1 MLLPSKS
8 LRTRTW
14 KHNFL
19 RWNDIML
26 GIENRYVERTARTKS
41 TSFVN
46 QLVFCNLAAAL
57 FSLFGAFAIWTNS
70 KSPTDIFGA
79 ILFFIG
85 FPAGLRFSYLG
96 WRAAKRQKEL
106 NIR

>member
-1 MLLPSKS
+1 
-8 LRTRTW
+8 
-14 KHNFL
+14 
-19 RWNDIML
+19 ML
-26 GIENRYVERTARTKS
+26 GIEKRYVERTARTKS

-46 QLVFCNLAAAL
+46 QLILWNFAAAL
-57 FSLFGAFAIWTNS
+57 VFLFGAFQILANS
-70 KSPTDIFGA
+70 KSPADIFGA
-79 ILFFIG
+79 IFFFAS

>member
-1 MLLPSKS
+1 
-8 LRTRTW
+8 
-14 KHNFL
+14 
-19 RWNDIML
+19 ML
-26 GIENRYVERTARTKS
+26 GIEKRYVERTARTKS

-46 QLVFCNLAAAL
+46 QLIFGNFAGALVF
-57 FSLFGAFAIWTNS
+57 LFGAFQIWTNS

-79 ILFFIG
+79 IFFFTS

>member
-1 MLLPSKS
+1 
-8 LRTRTW
+8 
-14 KHNFL
+14 
-19 RWNDIML
+19 ML
-26 GIENRYVERTARTKS
+26 GIEKRYVERTARTKS

-46 QLVFCNLAAAL
+46 QLILGNFAGALCFLFAAL
-57 FSLFGAFAIWTNS
+57 QIWTDS
-70 KSPTDIFGA
+70 KSLTDIFGA
-79 ILFFIG
+79 IFFFTG